1 MLFIFF
7 LGVEAGY
14 VTQRQT
20 QRLPVGCS
28 YRIRRKLTPFALLLF
43 LPSSAALILSLTV
56 DALALQQVSVGMIYC
71 HQ

>member
-28 YRIRRKLTPFALLLF
+28 SRIHRKLTPFALCLL
-43 LPSSAALILSLTV
+43 LPSSASLIVSLSV
-56 DALALQQVSVGMIYC
+56 DAVASQQVSVGMIYC